1 MGKLASVWKIASS
14 WYISFVVLAA
24 VGALIGSLVF
34 FKVYPGKPQ
43 IGIIDIPFT
52 VISEDSAFV
61 ITAFLD
67 YARQNDDVKAVVIK
81 LTSPGGGAA
90 ASELLFFE
98 TRKLREKKPVV
109 IVMNDLV
116 ASGGYMMSMGAN
128 YTYARAST
136 FVGSVGVI
144 LTAPGPL
151 IPSPP
156 SEGIITT
163 GPFKQGGGSRRDFIG
178 LSDAL
183 KQAFIQ
189 IVVTERGDKLRISPE
204 EIGQARIYSGVEGVR
219 LGLVDALGGDTEAI
233 EKAASLARISGYDL
247 LDVNTEV
254 FRIFNKKIF
263 RIQQPLLPLSQGDG
277 AQPGLADMSALMGLS
292 RGTGG
297 SASPVEGVLHVDMLR
312 SLFLPSG
319 TGESQESALP
329 GFPLNVNPPNIYYL
343 YVGPSH

>member
-52 VISEDSAFV
+52 VITEDSAFV

-67 YARQNDDVKAVVIK
+67 YARRNDDVKAVVIK

-90 ASELLFFE
+90 ASEQLFFE

-116 ASGGYMMSMGAN
+116 ASGGYMMAMGAN
-128 YTYARAST
+128 YTYAKTSS

-144 LTAPGPL
+144 LTGPGPM
-151 IPSPP
+151 IPNPP

-163 GPFKQGGGSRRDFIG
+163 GPFKQEGGSRRYFIG
-178 LSDAL
+178 VTDAL
-183 KQAFIQ
+183 KQAFVQ
-189 IVVTERGDKLRISPE
+189 MVVTERGDKLRLSPE
-204 EIGQARIYSGVEGVR
+204 EIGQAQIYSGVEGVR
-219 LGLVDALGGDTEAI
+219 LGLVDALGSDTEAI
-233 EKAASLARISGYDL
+233 EKAASLAGISGYDL
-247 LDVNTEV
+247 LDVNAEV
-254 FRIFNKKIF
+254 FRTFNKTFF
-263 RIQQPLLPLSQGDG
+263 RIQEPLLPLLQGDG
-277 AQPGLADMSALMGLS
+277 AQPGFADISALMGLS
-292 RGTGG
+292 RRAED
-297 SASPVEGVLHVDMLR
+297 SAGPMDGVPRVDMLR
-312 SLFLPSG
+312 RLFLPSG
-319 TGESQESALP
+319 IGESQESALP
-329 GFPLNVNPPNIYYL
+329 GFPLQVNPPNIYYL
-343 YVGPSH
+343 YVGPSQ